1 MQEVEKLHREAM
13 ELADAADAAKREGLS
28 ADATRLNRQAFK
40 KEQRAAELVAEND
53 DLEPTRSVLHR
64 SAASLALACGELAHA
79 EVLIT
84 RALSKQPPPEIA
96 EELRDLWSDVDMHRH
111 HDLHGIKLDDTE
123 LQLSLAGASIGFGF
137 SPIAEF
143 LPRVQNVSALLRRTA
158 ERLLGFKYQAQ
169 GRRKKELTLAM
180 GGYMSVARA
189 GSFATTLR
197 FGANPKMIPGTDF
210 IPESIND
217 FLDCLD
223 CINRNDI
230 AALQNQIENEAYF
243 QSFIELAQQI
253 APDGEKVRSVG
264 FTTSHTAHKN
274 RTLVLTKEAR
284 MIKSMRPVIVD
295 DSTTRAVK
303 IIGTLLEADAT
314 KENAGSVEI
323 VDSRG
328 TKYKVQV
335 QRRQMADIVKP
346 MFEEHVV
353 VTGHWRGK
361 NIICENISR
370 AESENA

>member
-143 LPRVQNVSALLRRTA
+143 LPRVQSVSTMLRRTV
-158 ERLLGFKYQAQ
+158 ERHFDFEYQAQ
-169 GRRKKELTLAM
+169 GRPKKELASTM
-180 GGYMSVARA
+180 GAYISAARA

-197 FGANPKMIPGTDF
+197 FGANKTMLPGVNF
-210 IPESIND
+210 IPECID
-217 FLDCLD
+217 DLLDCLD
-223 CINRNDI
+223 LINREDI
-230 AALQNQIENEAYF
+230 PALKNKIENETYF
-243 QSFIELAQQI
+243 QNFFALAQLI
-253 APDGEKVRSVG
+253 APDGKKIHSVG
-264 FTTSHTAHKN
+264 FTTSNTSHKN
-274 RTLVLTKEAR
+274 RSLVLTKKAQEIAN
-284 MIKSMRPVIVD
+284 MCPKSVD
-295 DSTTRAVK
+295 DSDLREVA
-303 IIGTLLEADAT
+303 IAGILLEADAT
-314 KENAGSVEI
+314 KKNMGSVVV
-323 VDSRG
+323 VDSLG
-328 TKYKVQV
+328 KKQKVQV
-335 QRRQMADIVKP
+335 QRHQMVDIVRP
-346 MFEEHVV
+346 LFEEHVV

-361 NIICENISR
+361 NIICENIAR